1 MFYSISPTVSTGDR
15 TCTYHAGII
24 FAETFKVVL
33 PSFFLGKKRKKN
45 MRKVN
50 ELEANSFWLIL
61 SFMNTVINDDNH
73 PFSIGVYF

>member
-1 MFYSISPTVSTGDR
+1 
-15 TCTYHAGII
+15 
-24 FAETFKVVL
+24 
-33 PSFFLGKKRKKN
+33 